1 MKGLG
6 CIAMAL
12 IAVLGLSSPVWGQS
26 SQEGSSADDVEDPG
40 PGGPSGSRDLRLCF
54 QVSQW
59 LDIAVPA
66 HFANEQEFS
75 GFLENWDNFGFSD
88 VGLEPGT
95 LSQETSPARLP
106 SEITEMVELNWR
118 FPQHLDVLQI
128 GVVGCFPSWIPSFS
142 RESE

>member
-6 CIAMAL
+6 CTAMAL

-40 PGGPSGSRDLRLCF
+40 LGGPSGSRDLRLCF

-59 LDIAVPA
+59 LDI
-66 HFANEQEFS
+66 EQEFS
-75 GFLENWDNFGFSD
+75 GVWENWDNFGFSD

-95 LSQETSPARLP
+95 LSQETSPGRLP
-106 SEITEMVELNWR
+106 SEITEMVELDWR
-118 FPQHLDVLQI
+118 FPQHLDVPQI
-128 GVVGCFPSWIPSFS
+128 GVVGCFPSWMPSFS
-142 RESE
+142 REGE

>member
-26 SQEGSSADDVEDPG
+26 SQEESPADEVEDSG
-40 PGGPSGSRDLRLCF
+40 PGRPSGSRDLRLCF
-54 QVSQW
+54 QVPQW
-59 LDIAVPA
+59 LEIERE
-66 HFANEQEFS
+66 FA
-75 GFLENWDNFGFSD
+75 GGLENWDNFGFSD
-88 VGLEPGT
+88 VGLKPGT
-95 LSQETSPARLP
+95 LSQETSSGRLP
-106 SEITEMVELNWR
+106 SEITEMVELNLR
-118 FPQHLDVLQI
+118 FPQHSDVPQI